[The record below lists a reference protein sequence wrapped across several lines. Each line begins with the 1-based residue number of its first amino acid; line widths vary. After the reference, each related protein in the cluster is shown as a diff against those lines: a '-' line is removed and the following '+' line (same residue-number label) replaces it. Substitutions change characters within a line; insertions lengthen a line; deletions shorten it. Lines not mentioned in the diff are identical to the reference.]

1 MSKNVNRIFSDMSD
15 HYDRVNKVC
24 SSYTMVLWRKT
35 AAREAGIEKPRYSV
49 LDIGTGTGELAFEI
63 SKEASSKGKKA
74 DITGMDF
81 SKGMLDVA
89 KRKAESQNVDIKF
102 EQGDAL
108 KLKYKS
114 NSFDL
119 VTSGFVAKNVD
130 NQKRFAS
137 ESYRVLKKGG
147 KLVFIELI
155 KPRGA
160 INRMLIN
167 AYWSTVIRIGFIGS
181 GDSFKSLK
189 ESVDRFDI
197 EKFSIFLR
205 EAGFRQ
211 IRAKILFSGAAVLF
225 TAKKA

>member
-1 MSKNVNRIFSDMSD
+1 MSKSVKRIFSDMSD

-35 AAREAGIEKPRYSV
+35 AAKEARIEKPRYSV

-63 SKEASSKGKKA
+63 SKEASSNGKKA

-89 KRKAESQNVDIKF
+89 KRKAQSQNVDIKF

-114 NSFDL
+114 GSFDL
-119 VTSGFVAKNVD
+119 VTSGFVAKNID
-130 NQKRFAS
+130 NQKSLAS
-137 ESYRVLKKGG
+137 ESYRVLKNGG
-147 KLVFIELI
+147 KLVFIELV
-155 KPRGA
+155 KPKGA
-160 INRMLIN
+160 INRLLIN
-167 AYWSTVIRIGFIGS
+167 AYWLTVIRIGFIGS

-197 EKFSIFLR
+197 EKFSRFLKQ
-205 EAGFRQ
+205 AGFRQ
-211 IRAKILFSGAAVLF
+211 VNAKILFSGAAVLF